1 MGRAGAPAA
10 RMRECGRVEAP
21 EHTSLSRALES
32 TAETEERDA
41 LSRPAERHPAEDRR
55 ELLPAIEPERQLNDW
70 GRSERVEG
78 AFDATLIEFF
88 YRYWFR
94 TEVEGIENVPAEG
107 GALLVSNHA
116 GAMPPDAAM
125 IWKAIRDEHP
135 HPRTLYVT
143 VEHFFKGYPG
153 LSMLIPKLG
162 AVAAHPANVHRLLY
176 DEREL
181 VLVFPEGRK
190 GTEKLYKDRYRLRRF
205 GRGGFVEA
213 AMRAEAKLVPVCVV
227 GAEEAMPVFAQM
239 DVLRRLTGLLYFP
252 ITPTFPWLGPLGMLA
267 YLPAKFKI
275 RFLEPI
281 DTVSLGGP
289 EAAHDK
295 ALVQTM
301 AQEIRA
307 RIQEGLHDMLA
318 RRKSVWFG

>member
-1 MGRAGAPAA
+1 MPRGRSPLVDLAQSK
-10 RMRECGRVEAP
+10 ELV
-21 EHTSLSRALES
+21 
-32 TAETEERDA
+32 
-41 LSRPAERHPAEDRR
+41 PAERRAE
-55 ELLPAIEPERQLNDW
+55 LMPPIEPDRTLNDW

-78 AFDATLIEFF
+78 IFDATLVEFF

-116 GAMPPDAAM
+116 GALPPDAAM
-125 IWKAIRDEHP
+125 IGKAIKEEHP
-135 HPRTLYVT
+135 RPRPLYLT

-153 LSMLIPKLG
+153 FSMLIPKIG
-162 AVAAHPANVHRLLY
+162 GVAAHPANVHRLLY
-176 DEREL
+176 DEKQL

-213 AMRAEAKLVPVCVV
+213 AMRAEAKLVPLCVV
-227 GAEEAMPVFAQM
+227 GAEEAMPAFAQ
-239 DVLRRLTGLLYFP
+239 VPLLRKLTGLIYFP
-252 ITPTFPWLGPLGMLA
+252 ITPTFPWLGPLGMLG

-281 DTVSLGGP
+281 DTAELGGRD
-289 EAAHDK
+289 AAQDK
-295 ALVQTM
+295 ALVQTV
-301 AQEIRA
+301 AQEVRA
-307 RIQEGLHDMLA
+307 RIQENLHEMLGK
-318 RRKSVWFG
+318 RKSVWMG